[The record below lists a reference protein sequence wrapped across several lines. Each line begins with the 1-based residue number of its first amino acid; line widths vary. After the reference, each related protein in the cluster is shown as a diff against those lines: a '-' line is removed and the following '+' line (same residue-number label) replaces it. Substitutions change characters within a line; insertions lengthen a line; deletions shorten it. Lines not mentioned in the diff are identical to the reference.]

1 MLNERIDRRRY
12 FLSFMNYFCVC
23 VSVFIGRI
31 YWLRRSII
39 RCDSHLFFFM
49 SASRPNRVEGG
60 NEGNRKRMRKGEAGG
75 KTLRQRN
82 RKAEKKGKEINKQTN
97 KQTNKQRKKVC
108 VYIKRKTKKGK
119 ADDERIE
126 NKK

>member
-1 MLNERIDRRRY
+1 MCER
-12 FLSFMNYFCVC
+12 F
-23 VSVFIGRI
+23 
-31 YWLRRSII
+31 YWAHLLAAPFYYSLR
-39 RCDSHLFFFM
+39 FAFVFFM